1 MDLFCC
7 SNLKL
12 ISNFFPLQWKLHRL
26 VLLLLL
32 VFVQPRLDAEAALHL
47 QKISGCVFCSL
58 KQSTILL
65 RRNVIASGWKHGFIF
80 IASVW
85 KILLHLLWSSK
96 LYFYRI
102 SVTALQQFYS
112 LVRSGARPWYP
123 WDQNHDEKWSFP
135 FSHVTEDY
143 DETIMY
149 YASDEW
155 RKMFDAWSFF
165 CFKIAGFE
173 IVRTANMGLGII

>member
-7 SNLKL
+7 YSLKF

-32 VFVQPRLDAEAALHL
+32 VFVQPRLDAEAALHH

-80 IASVW
+80 IASISAVYAHNIKFRKAKKIINNYWLFVVRYYNVSKTPNIQQIRRRRSSREIKEKEFAEDVKKIMRCRYNIRIYFERGW
-85 KILLHLLWSSK
+85 KKDFMK
-96 LYFYRI
+96 LPRWKKDLI
-102 SVTALQQFYS
+102 
-112 LVRSGARPWYP
+112 W
-123 WDQNHDEKWSFP
+123 K
-135 FSHVTEDY
+135 
-143 DETIMY
+143 
-149 YASDEW
+149 
-155 RKMFDAWSFF
+155 
-165 CFKIAGFE
+165 
-173 IVRTANMGLGII
+173 